1 MTKLKTTKPLT
12 EIQDVILQF
21 PNYND
26 TKLEAEYDTM
36 GNIIKIETDDAAL
49 IVILRAKGLVDQ

>member
-12 EIQDVILQF
+12 EIQDVISQF

-49 IVILRAKGLVDQ
+49 IVILRAKGLVDE